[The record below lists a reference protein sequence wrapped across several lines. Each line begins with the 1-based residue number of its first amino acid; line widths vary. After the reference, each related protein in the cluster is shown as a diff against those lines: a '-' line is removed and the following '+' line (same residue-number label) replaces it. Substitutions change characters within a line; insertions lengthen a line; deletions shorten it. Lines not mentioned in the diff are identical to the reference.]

1 MAKTKREV
9 VSLALRQLGVLAAD
23 EQASADQFNYAGDV
37 LDAVFAEENAVQ
49 GWGFVWTMNAVPDG
63 AALGLA
69 QLLAA
74 EIAPHY
80 MVGSPPRSRGIA
92 RLRAFAFPDNRED
105 RADLDNDGTVTEAE
119 RTAAGY
125 GAYF

>member
-1 MAKTKREV
+1 MSKSKREIV
-9 VSLALRQLGVLAAD
+9 ALALRHVGVLASD
-23 EQASADQFNYAGDV
+23 EQPSADQYDYAGDV

-49 GWGFVWTMNAVPDG
+49 GWGFTWDTDTVPDG
-63 AALGLA
+63 AAMGLS

-80 MVGSPPRSRGIA
+80 MVPGPPRSRGIA
-92 RLRAFAFPDNRED
+92 RLRAFAFPDD
-105 RADLDNDGTVTEAE
+105 RADPADLDDDGTVTDAE
-119 RTAAGY
+119 RTAADY